1 MQCKPGSH
9 GDGRG
14 CQLAKSRI
22 DLEVDR
28 PVDLHIAVV
37 GGDAARFN
45 GVRQAPSSY
54 SGRERARTAGDAVRP
69 VIVIGGGVTS
79 FLAKPADCIEVDG
92 TPIGRGDGAR
102 DPAQYATAIVGGETL
117 STGRVGSVVGRVRR
131 PTVITAGS
139 DAQSEGPAADV
150 RPLHRPRRGART
162 SGHEAPHAG
171 PRILP
176 EPDDPPVEYERVSE
190 DSRAQ
195 QSDGSTNEEPTQHF
209 LSM

>member
-14 CQLAKSRI
+14 CQLAHYRI

-37 GGDAARFN
+37 GGDDARVD

-54 SGRERARTAGDAVRP
+54 SGREPARTAGDAVRP

-102 DPAQYATAIVGGETL
+102 D
-117 STGRVGSVVGRVRR
+117 
-131 PTVITAGS
+131 
-139 DAQSEGPAADV
+139 
-150 RPLHRPRRGART
+150 
-162 SGHEAPHAG
+162 
-171 PRILP
+171 
-176 EPDDPPVEYERVSE
+176 
-190 DSRAQ
+190 RAQ
-195 QSDGSTNEEPTQHF
+195 
-209 LSM
+209 